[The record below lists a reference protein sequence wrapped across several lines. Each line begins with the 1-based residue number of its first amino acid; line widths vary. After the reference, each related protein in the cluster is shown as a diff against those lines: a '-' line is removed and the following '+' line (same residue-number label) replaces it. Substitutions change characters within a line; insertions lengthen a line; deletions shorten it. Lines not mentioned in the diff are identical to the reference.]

1 MDKCVLGEFNGFV
14 LNCEGNLFG
23 GIQIWEFLR
32 FYSGIH
38 VELLRRGGDRCCFGG
53 IWVGGSELPWHAYG
67 WAWFR
72 MSEEFLRTAGAGEGF
87 EWEM

>member
-38 VELLRRGGDRCCFGG
+38 VESLRRGGIGVVLGEFGLG
-53 IWVGGSELPWHAYG
+53 GGGVSCPGMRMGGLGSE
-67 WAWFR
+67 
-72 MSEEFLRTAGAGEGF
+72 
-87 EWEM
+87 